1 MGNNTNMK
9 KKTVEKNER
18 IFCKACGTDVTVIQT
33 HHCLYGIAFGC
44 QPPKEILEALNRYIK
59 EMKKTNNWEREYDNW
74 FFKMWPQL
82 VGSAVQGEIY
92 DLLQNTVRAEINRVL
107 DELKMEEVSC
117 RDSDDYDLGWDS
129 GYNKAVQELDAK
141 IEEIRKEYK

>member
-59 EMKKTNNWEREYDNW
+59 QMNKTNKSWEERLEDLSWSDWNDER
-74 FFKMWPQL
+74 PE
-82 VGSAVQGEIY
+82 AVYVPEVKDFI
-92 DLLQNTVRAEINRVL
+92 RAEINRVL
-107 DELKMEEVSC
+107 DELKMEVGPNKKITVSDVD
-117 RDSDDYDLGWDS
+117 RFDPDSYIV
-129 GYNKAVQELDAK
+129 AVRELNTK
-141 IEEIRKEYK
+141 LEEIRKEYK